1 MDCPYSAGENR
12 PQHRGPTGRRHTE
25 QTQDGSDDGQQVD
38 TLVGFPKSTTSGV
51 LLRPFL
57 ANFTIGFADGLTV
70 PFALTAGLSWL
81 GSSHMVITAGFAE
94 ICAGCVSMGI
104 GGYLAADG
112 EKKAEAREA
121 AKEAAAEEAV
131 RERRASTSSLS
142 SSTSVARA
150 LEAQYEARPDGA
162 LSDRDLLR
170 RYLEP
175 LNLPPRLATA
185 VYDHATAAGGGTST
199 EAILSTAAALV
210 GKNRSEGSDET
221 NAVREAPSSPAASI
235 PIGMSPVMSGLSVS
249 FGYLSGGLL
258 PLFPYFFVSQVKH
271 GLIWSFIVC
280 VVALFAFGAIKEFVM
295 CVEEISDDE
304 DLEDYYSPAWDNAT
318 RPPSVMFG
326 SLRQWMSRAR
336 RVSREHVKS
345 SLWDGWRMA
354 WLGSIAA
361 IVAVLCVMVSQ
372 LILVDPV
379 HVDEAETELLEAI
392 LASYGNGTF
401 PIKG

>member
-1 MDCPYSAGENR
+1 MDYPCSVGENR
-12 PQHRGPTGRRHTE
+12 PQHRGPTGRPQAG
-25 QTQDGSDDGQQVD
+25 QTQDGSDDGHPVD
-38 TLVGFPKSTTSGV
+38 TSSLVGFPKSTTSAV

-57 ANFTIGFADGLTV
+57 ANVTIGFADGLTV

-112 EKKAEAREA
+112 ERKAEAREA
-121 AKEAAAEEAV
+121 AKEAAAEEAA

-142 SSTSVARA
+142 SSTSLARA
-150 LEAQYEARPDGA
+150 LEAQYEARADGTGPD
-162 LSDRDLLR
+162 LDLLH

-175 LNLPPRLATA
+175 LNLPPHLATA
-185 VYDHATAAGGGTST
+185 
-199 EAILSTAAALV
+199 
-210 GKNRSEGSDET
+210 GSDET

-235 PIGMSPVMSGLSVS
+235 PVGMSPVVSGLSVS

-258 PLFPYFFVSQVKH
+258 PLFPYFFVNQVQN
-271 GLIWSFIVC
+271 GLVWSFIVC
-280 VVALFAFGAIKEFVM
+280 VVALFAFGAIKE
-295 CVEEISDDE
+295 
-304 DLEDYYSPAWDNAT
+304 
-318 RPPSVMFG
+318 PPSVMFG

-361 IVAVLCVMVSQ
+361 LVAVLCVMVSQ

-379 HVDEAETELLEAI
+379 NVDEAETELLEAI

-401 PIKG
+401 PIKA